1 MESGLEVFYAAG
13 MASDGWIQ
21 EGPADVLKLPPVEIL
36 CLLRHSPVGT
46 ANVASSER
54 VEKKTHSSGV
64 IGDTI
69 TSPGRIN
76 MNQRKSETEACVGSS
91 LERLESEPHKMLDR
105 LCPCGIELQPFPAM
119 LLIPIRVE
127 VECHHVISCHHA
139 GQERTAG

>member
-1 MESGLEVFYAAG
+1 MESGLEIFYAAG

-21 EGPADVLKLPPVEIL
+21 EGPADVLKLPPVQIL

-54 VEKKTHSSGV
+54 VEKKTHSSGA
-64 IGDTI
+64 IEDTI
-69 TSPGRIN
+69 ILSPGRIN

-91 LERLESEPHKMLDR
+91 LERLESEPQKMLDR
-105 LCPCGIELQPFPAM
+105 LCLCGIEL
-119 LLIPIRVE
+119 PIRVE